1 MLLQDT
7 LTPVRVA
14 FAAKLRKLVAMFHL
28 QPGGALKA
36 SKFAAILALS
46 GMDPVEG
53 NRLLAFGALREFVAG
68 RRQAAERAALAA
80 FGRAGASAA
89 TVHAQPEYI
98 LPFLVSVSALSPK
111 RSALSPNP

>member
-7 LTPVRVA
+7 LTPVRMA
-14 FAAKLRKLVAMFHL
+14 FAAKLRKLVALFHL

-53 NRLLAFGALREFVAG
+53 NRLSAFGALREFVAG

-89 TVHAQPEYI
+89 TVHAQPEYM
-98 LPFLVSVSALSPK
+98 LPFLVSVSPLCC
-111 RSALSPNP
+111 